1 MGWLRA
7 SNNNQTPTYTGL
19 QLNTSVNTM
28 PIAIVWGE
36 SKIAP
41 NVIWYNN
48 FQTIEGSS
56 SSGGKGGFFSSDSTT
71 PTYSADLIMA
81 LCEGPIA
88 GVNQILEGP
97 IGLYARRTRS
107 HPVRGRHAARRLE
120 LSRILGAIRGARLP
134 GHRLCLRGEL
144 PVGFQRR
151 NIQPQL

>member
-88 GVNQILEGP
+88 GVNQIWKDQSVYTL
-97 IGLYARRTRS
+97 
-107 HPVRGRHAARRLE
+107 
-120 LSRILGAIRGARLP
+120 
-134 GHRLCLRGEL
+134 GEL
-144 PVGFQRR
+144 DLILFEGATPQDVWSYLESSELYEALAYQGTAYACAASYQLGS
-151 NIQPQL
+151 NADIQPQL